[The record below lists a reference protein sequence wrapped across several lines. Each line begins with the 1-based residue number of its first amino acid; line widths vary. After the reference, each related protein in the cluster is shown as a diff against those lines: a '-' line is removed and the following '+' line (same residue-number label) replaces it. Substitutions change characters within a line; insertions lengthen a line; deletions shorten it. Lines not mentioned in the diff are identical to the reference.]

1 MTWRRWLPL
10 PLALVAWASLAS
22 IEPRPAASQAE
33 ATKEDAAPAPESEGE
48 DTETLA
54 PRAVPSV
61 PTEPAARREW
71 LARELAAAI
80 AARPA
85 LAGARIGFAAA
96 ELPSGELLW
105 QHQGELAL
113 ALASTTKLFTAAAAL
128 TRLGPGYVWRTA
140 LYGTEA
146 PRATVEDERD
156 DTLEAL
162 YLRGQGDP
170 TLEPAAL
177 RALVDD
183 LADRGIR
190 KIRKELVI
198 DVSAFDGDGEPPHF
212 AEQPKERAAF
222 RAPVSA
228 LALSR
233 NAVTVVVSG
242 SQTKDTPSV
251 RLDPAV
257 DELFELRTEEL
268 LLTEDGKTRLR
279 IDVVNKGKRGKTEL
293 RLSGQLRAD
302 GPPVYRRLR
311 IDDPV
316 AFAGAVLRAE
326 LAAHGIRA
334 PAKVTAGVVPTD
346 ARLWAT
352 HESPALAEVVRRMNK
367 TSDNFL
373 AEMIFKTLGKPPE
386 LAGAPAT
393 AASWPQAAAA
403 VSAFNAERGLSGARV
418 DNGSGL
424 FDASAASASQL
435 VTLLTRAAHDFRI
448 APDFIASL
456 PIGGVDGTLRGRF
469 AQHPAFGLVRA
480 KTGTLAKVSTLA
492 GYVGLDGARLIAF
505 AVLCND
511 LSPAQRRDAR
521 ALQEDLVD
529 LLALY
534 LGAPPAAPSASR

>member
-1 MTWRRWLPL
+1 MAWL
-10 PLALVAWASLAS
+10 SLAS

-33 ATKEDAAPAPESEGE
+33 ATKEDAGAQPTAPDLEQE

-54 PRAVPSV
+54 PRAVAAM
-61 PTEPAARREW
+61 PAETSARRAW

-85 LAGARIGFAAA
+85 LAGARIGFAAI
-96 ELPSGELLW
+96 ELPSGEPLW
-105 QHQGELAL
+105 QHQGDVAL
-113 ALASTTKLFTAAAAL
+113 PLASNAKLFTAAAAL
-128 TRLGPGYVWRTA
+128 TRLGPGHVWLTS
-140 LYGTEA
+140 LYGAEA
-146 PRATVEDERD
+146 PRATAEDERD
-156 DTLEAL
+156 DTLETL

-177 RALVDD
+177 RSLIDD
-183 LADRGIR
+183 LTDRGIR

-198 DVSAFDGDGEPPHF
+198 DTSAFDAVSEPPHF
-212 AEQPKERAAF
+212 AEQPKEQAAF
-222 RAPVSA
+222 RAPVAA
-228 LALSR
+228 LSLSR
-233 NAVTVVVSG
+233 NAVTVVVSAPPG
-242 SQTKDTPSV
+242 SDVPSV

-257 DELFELRTEEL
+257 DELFELRTDEL
-268 LLTEDGKTRLR
+268 VLTEDGKTRLR
-279 IDVVNKGKRGKTEL
+279 IDVGKKAKRGKLEL

-302 GPPVYRRLR
+302 APPTYRRLR
-311 IDDPV
+311 IEDPV
-316 AFAGAVLRAE
+316 AFAGAILRAE

-334 PAKVTAGVVPTD
+334 PAKVLAGVVPPD
-346 ARLWAT
+346 ARLWAS

-386 LAGAPAT
+386 VAGAPAPAAT
-393 AASWPQAAAA
+393 SPASWPRAAAA
-403 VSAFNAERGLSGARV
+403 MTAFLAERGLGGVRI

-424 FDASAASASQL
+424 FDSSAGSASQL
-435 VTLLTRAAHDFRI
+435 AALLASVLRDFRI

-456 PIGGVDGTLRGRF
+456 PIGGIDGTLRSRF
-469 AQHPAFGLVRA
+469 ARRPAAGLVRA

-492 GYVGLDGARLIAF
+492 GYVGLDSSRLAAF
-505 AVLCND
+505 AVLCAD
-511 LSPAQRRDAR
+511 LAPAQRREAR

-534 LGAPPAAPSASR
+534 LGAPPVAVSPAEPANR